1 MKELLSEGK
10 ELLRK
15 KEYCIAVVVTA
26 VLSYGYLW
34 THSSMGVDDTCV
46 AKYFAD
52 GFAPTQGRWTLFLLN
67 KVFHIAEYSP
77 FVIDVIGVAFL
88 AAAAVIFCIL
98 FQRLSQ
104 GHLHPFACITF
115 SCVFLSYPLIAE
127 VYVYYLHNGLSL
139 AYMLSALALYV
150 VFARTGF
157 KRLAAAGIMLA
168 VAFSCYESLAM
179 VYILGIF
186 CCILLKYIKFGKIKT
201 NETRAGCLTFGQLIR
216 EILISCV
223 PILIALVVR
232 SLVSG
237 AIMAILG
244 EQGTIEHS
252 LLSSLRE
259 IFGGDFL
266 GKIRDMATVFGRYY
280 VVNALASF
288 PIALYWCCV
297 LVLLVFMA
305 VQIVKNRNGMLAL
318 ATLGVLISPW
328 LLSLVEMTAEPYRTM
343 QTLAVFCGFVL
354 MLLVNAMF
362 SAANRKV
369 FRLAAIA
376 LLLIIVYNQIFLL
389 NKWFYVDYLKYEED
403 VDRASKIA
411 YDIEKYATLDKPV
424 VFVGEVQ
431 ESGVVRTYA
440 YLESDSA
447 AFERISWAYRLLG
460 MDEPEEYSTEQNLVW
475 YSIFDWGV
483 DAFDEPGTELIHFF
497 RYHGYPLKQA
507 DSLMQEQAAEIA
519 EEMSVWPK
527 EGSILE
533 TEEYVIVKLGD
544 EQS

>member
-1 MKELLSEGK
+1 
-10 ELLRK
+10 
-15 KEYCIAVVVTA
+15 
-26 VLSYGYLW
+26 
-34 THSSMGVDDTCV
+34 
-46 AKYFAD
+46 
-52 GFAPTQGRWTLFLLN
+52 
-67 KVFHIAEYSP
+67 
-77 FVIDVIGVAFL
+77 
-88 AAAAVIFCIL
+88 
-98 FQRLSQ
+98 
-104 GHLHPFACITF
+104 
-115 SCVFLSYPLIAE
+115 
-127 VYVYYLHNGLSL
+127 
-139 AYMLSALALYV
+139 MLSALALYV

-403 VDRASKIA
+403 VDRA
-411 YDIEKYATLDKPV
+411 
-424 VFVGEVQ
+424 Q